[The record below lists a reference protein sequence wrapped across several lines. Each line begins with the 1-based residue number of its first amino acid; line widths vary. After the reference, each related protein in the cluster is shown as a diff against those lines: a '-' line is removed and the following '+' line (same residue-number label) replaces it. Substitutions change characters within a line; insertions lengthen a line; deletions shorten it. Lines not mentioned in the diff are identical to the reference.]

1 MANSTTDLV
10 FRLSSITGLGMR
22 DINGNDAE
30 PQGRPGAISIVTDDF
45 GVRILKYIRNVNGS
59 AITMGELHSYASDTQ
74 NTKTTTVSNIT
85 SGTTT
90 SAVTTGLT
98 ASRHQGGLCYVLD
111 NADSAGDAPET
122 EISPIAGNTTT
133 AITLDADY
141 PLTVALAANDDLEL
155 ISTWQI
161 EDSADGDE
169 AWTVTG
175 VVLGNQGL
183 TNLYYGWI
191 QVEGP
196 VRADVTATTTIAE
209 GDPVVAGANL
219 VNLFGS
225 DGHELW
231 IGTALAAATNDIV
244 SDSILVHLQLFST
257 ELSGGTP

>member
-98 ASRHQGGLCYVLD
+98 ARRHPGGVCCVLD

-122 EISPIAGNTTT
+122 EISPIAGNTNK
-133 AITLDADY
+133 AITLDA
-141 PLTVALAANDDLEL
+141 
-155 ISTWQI
+155 
-161 EDSADGDE
+161 
-169 AWTVTG
+169 
-175 VVLGNQGL
+175 
-183 TNLYYGWI
+183 
-191 QVEGP
+191 
-196 VRADVTATTTIAE
+196 R
-209 GDPVVAGANL
+209 
-219 VNLFGS
+219 
-225 DGHELW
+225 H
-231 IGTALAAATNDIV
+231 
-244 SDSILVHLQLFST
+244 
-257 ELSGGTP
+257 

>member
-111 NADSAGDAPET
+111 N
-122 EISPIAGNTTT
+122 
-133 AITLDADY
+133 
-141 PLTVALAANDDLEL
+141 
-155 ISTWQI
+155 
-161 EDSADGDE
+161 
-169 AWTVTG
+169 
-175 VVLGNQGL
+175 
-183 TNLYYGWI
+183 
-191 QVEGP
+191 
-196 VRADVTATTTIAE
+196 
-209 GDPVVAGANL
+209 GDPVGAGANL

-231 IGTALAAATNDIV
+231 IGTAPAAATNDIV

>member
-90 SAVTTGLT
+90 SA
-98 ASRHQGGLCYVLD
+98 
-111 NADSAGDAPET
+111 
-122 EISPIAGNTTT
+122 
-133 AITLDADY
+133 ITLDADY

-169 AWTVTG
+169 AWTVAG

-225 DGHELW
+225 DWHELW

-244 SDSILVHLQLFST
+244 SDSILVHLQLFSPV
-257 ELSGGTP
+257 LSGGTP

>member
-30 PQGRPGAISIVTDDF
+30 PQGGPGAISIVTP
-45 GVRILKYIRNVNGS
+45 
-59 AITMGELHSYASDTQ
+59 
-74 NTKTTTVSNIT
+74 
-85 SGTTT
+85 GTTS
-90 SAVTTGLT
+90 SAVPTGLT

-169 AWTVTG
+169 AWTVAG

-209 GDPVVAGANL
+209 GDPVGAGANPRTP
-219 VNLFGS
+219 FGS
-225 DGHELW
+225 GGHRPR
-231 IGTALAAATNDIV
+231 
-244 SDSILVHLQLFST
+244 
-257 ELSGGTP
+257 GGRG